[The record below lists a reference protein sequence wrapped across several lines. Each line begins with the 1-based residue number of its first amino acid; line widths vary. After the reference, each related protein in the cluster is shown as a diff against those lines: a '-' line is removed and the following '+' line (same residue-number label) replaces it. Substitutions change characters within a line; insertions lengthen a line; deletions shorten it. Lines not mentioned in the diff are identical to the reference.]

1 MCAVQFALVFRSFS
15 VRFGR
20 EKAIESGRFSVG
32 SNLVVESREL
42 GERIQD
48 NPSRRGRHD
57 SVGRGCER
65 DENSHR
71 HHHQQPLCQCGGKN
85 VGRTVLWVRLCWC
98 MNEIVV
104 NERLLP
110 VSAGA
115 WPFSFVVP
123 VRVRAII
130 IIR

>member
-1 MCAVQFALVFRSFS
+1 MCVVQIALVFHSFS

-20 EKAIESGRFSVG
+20 EKTIESGRFSVG
-32 SNLVVESREL
+32 SSRVESWAKEFRTTHPDEE
-42 GERIQD
+42 GTI
-48 NPSRRGRHD
+48 G
-57 SVGRGCER
+57 VGRGCER
-65 DENSHR
+65 DANSHR
-71 HHHQQPLCQCGGKN
+71 RHQPAAVVPVWWKN
-85 VGRTVLWVRLCWC
+85 VGRTVLWVGLCWC